1 MNDNRKRKILVMDDE
16 SPIAEVISEFCK
28 SFGFET
34 KILTSG
40 ENALEAV
47 KGYRPDL
54 ITLDLIMPEVS
65 GVEVLEQLKADPETR
80 DIPIIIISS
89 IAGSTSVEEML
100 KKQTQEILSKPVQL
114 KTLKA
119 SIEEALSHPRK
130 KTAH

>member
-47 KGYRPDL
+47 KGYKPDL
-54 ITLDLIMPEVS
+54 ITLDLVMPEIS

-100 KKQTQEILSKPVQL
+100 KKQTKEILAKPVQI
-114 KTLKA
+114 KVLKA
-119 SIEEALSHPRK
+119 SIEDALSHPRK